1 VRANRARY
9 VTLALTL
16 IRAWIAAGKPMTACK
31 PLASFSQWSDW
42 VRQPLLW
49 LGQPDPASSVFEQL
63 AQDPDRETLGRL
75 LHAWRK
81 AFGDAPTMIR
91 DAVSRSEL
99 YNTTNVDLR
108 EALRE
113 VAEERGEINRRRLGR
128 WIARHQGRIVDGLRF
143 ARDSGTS
150 SAVRWRAKTVITATA
165 TSAES
170 VMSVSEVSELQAA
183 QGVDMED
190 ADFEVEL

>member
-1 VRANRARY
+1 
-9 VTLALTL
+9 
-16 IRAWIAAGKPMTACK
+16 
-31 PLASFSQWSDW
+31 
-42 VRQPLLW
+42 
-49 LGQPDPASSVFEQL
+49 
-63 AQDPDRETLGRL
+63 
-75 LHAWRK
+75 
-81 AFGDAPTMIR
+81 
-91 DAVSRSEL
+91 
-99 YNTTNVDLR
+99 
-108 EALRE
+108 LRE